1 MEQQPKKQRLVGTV
15 VSDKMQKTVVV
26 QVTHKKRHAKYHKTF
41 TVSKRYK
48 AHDETGQ
55 YHTGDKVI
63 IESTRPIS
71 KDKKFVVVSKA

>member
-1 MEQQPKKQRLVGTV
+1 MEESSKKQRLVGTV

-26 QVTHKKRHAKYHKTF
+26 QVSHKKRHAKYHKTY

-55 YHTGDKVI
+55 YHTGDTVV
-63 IESTRPIS
+63 IESTRPMS
-71 KDKKFVVVSKA
+71 KGKSFIVVGKA